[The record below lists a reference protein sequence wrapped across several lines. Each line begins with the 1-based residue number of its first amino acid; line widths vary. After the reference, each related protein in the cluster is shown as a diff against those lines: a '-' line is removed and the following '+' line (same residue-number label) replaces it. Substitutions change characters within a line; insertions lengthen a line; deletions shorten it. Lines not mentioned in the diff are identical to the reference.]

1 MTTADT
7 NKAPKNFRQ
16 FERMNED
23 VGRAESLKIPLNKIR
38 VHPGFNPRNMGKQT
52 TLDKIEGIK
61 ASFKAGRYVRPI
73 EVSFAGDFVEIV
85 DGECRWTAAIEAD
98 KELRAAGQPGIPF
111 LVCIPISKADD
122 KDRLIMTVHGNEGER
137 LNQVEVAEVV
147 KRLIN
152 MKLTREQVAKELGY
166 SIGWVDRLIVLS
178 TVSQKF
184 KNLIA
189 EGRIAMD
196 VVVKFYQQYGSHE
209 ADGKLDELV
218 LTVGE
223 GEKVTNKHAK
233 KTKTATENGGG
244 DGEGEGGGDS
254 KSAKEPKEPTKKTIS
269 ITQFKTVTEL
279 ANKAPDFGLKKSEIR
294 MTSEYEVTLSGRT
307 LKALIEL
314 VEHFKEPEEAQPK
327 E

>member
-7 NKAPKNFRQ
+7 KKAPKNFRE
-16 FERMNED
+16 FERLNED
-23 VGRAESLKIPLNKIR
+23 VGRAESLKIPLSKIR
-38 VHPGFNPRNMGKQT
+38 VKPGFNPRNMGKQT
-52 TLDKIEGIK
+52 TRDKIEGIK
-61 ASFKAGRYVRPI
+61 ESFKAGRYVRPI
-73 EVSFAGDFVEIV
+73 EVSFAGDFVEII
-85 DGECRWTAAIEAD
+85 DGECRWTAATEAD
-98 KELRAAGQPGIPF
+98 QELRDAGQPGIPF
-111 LVCIPISKADD
+111 MVCVPISKADD

-178 TVSQKF
+178 TVSQKY

-196 VVVKFYQQYGSHE
+196 VVVKAYQQYGSHE
-209 ADGKLDELV
+209 ADGKLEELI
-218 LTVGE
+218 LTVPE

-233 KTKTATENGGG
+233 KAKTEGGG
-244 DGEGEGGGDS
+244 DGDGESEGG
-254 KSAKEPKEPTKKTIS
+254 KAKTAKEPTKKTIS
-269 ITQFKTVTEL
+269 IGQYKTVTEL

-294 MTSEYEVTLSGRT
+294 MTADYEVTLNGRT

-314 VEHFKEPEEAQPK
+314 VEHFKEPEEEQPK